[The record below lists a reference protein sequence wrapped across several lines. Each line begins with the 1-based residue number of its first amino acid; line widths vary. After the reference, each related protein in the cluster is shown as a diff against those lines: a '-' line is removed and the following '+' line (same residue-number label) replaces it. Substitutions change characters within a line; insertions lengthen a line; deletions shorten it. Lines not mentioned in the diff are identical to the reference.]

1 MIVRDT
7 PGPGAA
13 ARDRRADPHA
23 GGRVARGGAPLHRAR
38 LAVVMAHGRGGSP
51 EDMLGLAEHLALPD
65 LAFLALEAAGRSWWP
80 ESFLAPLAAN
90 EPGLSSALA
99 AVERVMADLL
109 GEGLGPERVAVLGF
123 SQGACLVLEHAARAG
138 RPYRAVA
145 ALSGALVGTA
155 EAGGPP
161 RADLHGHAPK
171 RLDYPKRLDGV
182 PVLLGSHERD
192 PHIPLP
198 RVRESA
204 AALEAMGAEVTTQIH
219 PGVGHGV
226 VAGELAWLRGLLNLP
241 RGAAA

>member
-1 MIVRDT
+1 MTVRDAMGT
-7 PGPGAA
+7 GAA

-38 LAVVMAHGRGGSP
+38 LAVVMAHGRGGAP

-65 LAFLALEAAGRSWWP
+65 LAFLAPEAAGRSWWP
-80 ESFLAPLAAN
+80 ESFLAPLGAN

-99 AVERVMADLL
+99 AMERVVAGLL
-109 GEGLGPERVAVLGF
+109 GEGWDPERVAVLGF
-123 SQGACLVLEHAARAG
+123 SQGACLALEHAARTG

-171 RLDYPKRLDGV
+171 RLDYAGRLDGV
-182 PVLLGSHERD
+182 PVLLGCHERD
-192 PHIPLP
+192 PHIPLA
-198 RVRESA
+198 RVRDSA
-204 AALEAMGAEVTTQIH
+204 EVLAAMGAGVTTQIH
-219 PGVGHGV
+219 PGAGHGV
-226 VAGELAWLRGLLNLP
+226 VAGEVAWLRGVLNAP
-241 RGAAA
+241 GGGAG